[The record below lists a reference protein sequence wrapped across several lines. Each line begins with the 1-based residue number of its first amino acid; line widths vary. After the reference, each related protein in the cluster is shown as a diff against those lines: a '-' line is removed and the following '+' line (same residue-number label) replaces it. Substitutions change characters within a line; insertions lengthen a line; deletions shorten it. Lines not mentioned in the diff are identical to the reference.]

1 MPFQALP
8 TLSVGLAPGFWH
20 VDELTCQ
27 LLSATEAT
35 FCFIVAVL
43 LFLYLSLY
51 GLIFSWL
58 RLCLLTSI
66 AVCAVFCNPSSFSRS
81 PRVWLQPVLLSG
93 ISIILTA
100 SVLMADWIE
109 SYKLLGIEGLKFK
122 RKKKKG
128 LSYEDK
134 CKIVREYQESELT
147 LFQLS
152 AKYQLSSSL
161 IGNWV
166 KLVERNGFEALES
179 RRSRYF
185 QTGEHMVKRLPK
197 EEYEKENE
205 RLRKENERLRLENLL
220 LKKVRALVEERE
232 ARNRAIG
239 NGPSKN

>member
-1 MPFQALP
+1 MKKEFSLEEKMSAIGFVFQGESAR
-8 TLSVGLAPGFWH
+8 SVSRRLHLGH
-20 VDELTCQ
+20 H
-27 LLSATEAT
+27 
-35 FCFIVAVL
+35 I
-43 LFLYLSLY
+43 LYE
-51 GLIFSWL
+51 
-58 RLCLLTSI
+58 
-66 AVCAVFCNPSSFSRS
+66 
-81 PRVWLQPVLLSG
+81 
-93 ISIILTA
+93 
-100 SVLMADWIE
+100 WIE
-109 SYKLLGIEGLKFK
+109 SYKLLGIEGLKLK
-122 RKKKKG
+122 PKKKR
-128 LSYEDK
+128 LSYEEK

-152 AKYQLSSSL
+152 AKYQLSSSI

-179 RRSRYF
+179 RRSRHF

-239 NGPSKN
+239 HGPSKN